1 MKSDPVT
8 TPSSGESGWPA
19 PGAKETLAM
28 VAHELRSPLAT
39 MCNVLS
45 LYDASLSP
53 VLLANLRGILDRQL
67 RKALHLVD
75 DLMDVARLERDDAIR
90 NASEIDLARVV
101 TEAVEET
108 DHRFRAK
115 EQTLQVEVPDGVVP
129 IRGDRMRLQQVVVN
143 LLDNGSKY
151 SSVGGGIALR
161 LWLEP
166 GWAELSVRDW
176 GLGILPQD
184 LPFIFE
190 PFFRAGRSLEH
201 PGLGVGLSLA
211 RRLVELHGGSITAT
225 SDGPEQGSEF
235 TVRLPST

>member
-1 MKSDPVT
+1 
-8 TPSSGESGWPA
+8 
-19 PGAKETLAM
+19 M

-53 VLLANLRGILDRQL
+53 ALLANLRGILDRQL

-75 DLMDVARLERDDAIR
+75 DLMDVARLERGDAIR
-90 NASEIDLARVV
+90 NASEIDLARIVA
-101 TEAVEET
+101 EAVEET
-108 DHRFRAK
+108 EHRLRAK
-115 EQTLQVEVPDGVVP
+115 EQTLQVEVPDGAVP
-129 IRGDRMRLQQVVVN
+129 VRGDPIRLQQVVVN

-151 SSVGGGIALR
+151 SSVGGGIALHLR
-161 LWLEP
+161 LEP

-184 LPFIFE
+184 LPFVFE
-190 PFFRAGRSLEH
+190 PFFRAGRSLEQ
-201 PGLGVGLSLA
+201 PGLGLGLALA
-211 RRLVELHGGSITAT
+211 RRLVELHGGTITAR

-235 TVRLPST
+235 AVRLPST